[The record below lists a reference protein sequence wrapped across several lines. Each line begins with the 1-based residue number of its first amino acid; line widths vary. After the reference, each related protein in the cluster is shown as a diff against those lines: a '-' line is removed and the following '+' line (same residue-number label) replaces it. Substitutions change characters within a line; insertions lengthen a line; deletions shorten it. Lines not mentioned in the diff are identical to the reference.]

1 MNTYNRSPQDKLIH
15 ILTVIS
21 LFRLGKKD
29 IIPSTNFITALGIV
43 LSGIGFTSKS
53 EQSQY
58 LQEHLSLFSTTDS
71 LDGQLISLIADYIQE
86 IKTEKI
92 SSKLLNFKPY
102 ISQSEK
108 ALIVAYT
115 YRVLKT
121 NSQYTQYSVE
131 YIKNVAELFQ
141 LDYTYIDE
149 IESKLN
155 SQSDDL
161 DASFEKVKELLS
173 PINFQHLD
181 ISVSNVAADLVIF
194 IEKCQ
199 KEQPDIEASYEHLQ
213 QYRKSCKQL
222 DNYCYELYQILN
234 ECQHKKLIPDTFVT
248 EIGAISCQLQSQ
260 NFRVA
265 VVGEFSQGKS
275 TLLNALLREEIQP
288 VRAIPCSG
296 TVTVLKYGEQKRVI
310 CRYKDGR
317 EEEIP
322 IEKYHEKAAISEAA
336 ALDGVSDEL
345 ATSLIKEIVFE
356 HPDLEL
362 CRHGVEMVDSP
373 GLNEHPERSA
383 ITEQLIKDTD
393 AVIFL
398 TNASRPLT
406 QGERELINDIKTK
419 LNGGDNNKAA
429 DNLFIVVNFM
439 DLLRRE
445 TDRASVR
452 ERIERFV
459 YNNNPI
465 ITGENRI
472 HFISAQAALDA
483 MNEGYEDEY
492 LHSFNCL
499 TKSIETFL
507 TNEIGSIK
515 LNHNV
520 NQVKG
525 LIQSFQEQQREEKQ
539 DILEQIGIIS
549 SWDVEL
555 YQLAILLEE
564 EAINEAVDSWNK
576 WIENLADRVY
586 YESES
591 WISTQED
598 ETKILKFFSIKF
610 QNAITNELNNW
621 LKQAVQKKI
630 LKNKIEPINSEIESI
645 VEGLQ
650 DLFEE
655 LEDRA
660 GNNIKQQIELSISQ
674 QQIGLNIDSSS
685 FGNNDGDGAGFG
697 IGLGGAGFVAAG
709 LLAFT
714 GIGLVPIALAALG
727 SGFGLGALFGESK
740 QDRIKRIVLEKGF
753 DQFYESQQ
761 ETFDQ
766 ISKEITSVF
775 ENKIKLSSQLIE
787 KAIYIL
793 ENIIVVQDELTEQ
806 NQTISK
812 VEQKINNLV
821 EAKI

>member
-1 MNTYNRSPQDKLIH
+1 MNTYNRSSQDKLIH

-21 LFRLGKKD
+21 LFKLGKKD

-43 LSGIGFTSKS
+43 LSGIGHTSKS
-53 EQSQY
+53 KQSQY
-58 LQEHLSLFSTTDS
+58 LQEHLSRFSTTNS
-71 LDGQLISLIADYIQE
+71 LNRQLISLIAEYIQE

-92 SSKLLNFKPY
+92 SSKLLNFQLC

-131 YIKNVAELFQ
+131 YIKNIVELFQ
-141 LDYTYIDE
+141 LDSTYIDE

-155 SQSDDL
+155 SQSNDL
-161 DASFEKVKELLS
+161 DASLEKVKELLS
-173 PINFQHLD
+173 PINFQHLN
-181 ISVSNVAADLVIF
+181 ISVSNVAADLVLF

-213 QYRKSCKQL
+213 QYQKSCEQL
-222 DNYCYELYQILN
+222 DNYCYELYQILD
-234 ECQHKKLIPDTFVT
+234 ECHQKKLISDAFVT
-248 EIGAISCQLQSQ
+248 EIGAISRQLQSQ

-322 IEKYHEKAAISEAA
+322 IEKYQEKAAISEEA

-345 ATSLIKEIVFE
+345 ATSSIKEIVFE

-362 CRHGVEMVDSP
+362 CRHGVEIVDSP

-406 QGERELINDIKTK
+406 QGERELINDFKTK
-419 LNGGDNNKAA
+419 LNGGDNHKAA
-429 DNLFIVVNFM
+429 NNLFIVVNFM

-452 ERIERFV
+452 KRIERFA
-459 YNNNPI
+459 YNNNSV

-483 MNEGYEDEY
+483 IQQGYEDEY
-492 LHSFNCL
+492 LSSFHDL

-520 NQVKG
+520 NKVKG
-525 LIQSFQEQQREEKQ
+525 LIQSFQKHQQEEKQ

-555 YQLAILLEE
+555 YQLATLLEE
-564 EAINEAVDSWNK
+564 EVINEAVDSWNE
-576 WIENLADRVY
+576 WIEKLADRVY

-591 WISTQED
+591 WTSTPED
-598 ETKILKFFSIKF
+598 ETKILKFFSYKLH
-610 QNAITNELNNW
+610 NAIMNELNNW
-621 LKQAVQKKI
+621 LKDAVKQKI
-630 LKNKIEPINSEIESI
+630 LKTKFELINSEIELI
-645 VEGLQ
+645 IEALQ
-650 DLFEE
+650 HLFEE
-655 LEDRA
+655 LDDEA
-660 GNNIKQQIELSISQ
+660 GTNIKRQIELSISQ
-674 QQIGLNIDSSS
+674 QQIRLNIDSSS
-685 FGNNDGDGAGFG
+685 FDDNDGDGAGFG
-697 IGLGGAGFVAAG
+697 IGLGGAGLIGAG

-740 QDRIKRIVLEKGF
+740 QDKIKRIVLEKGLE
-753 DQFYESQQ
+753 QFYESQQ
-761 ETFDQ
+761 ETFDK
-766 ISKEITSVF
+766 ISEQITSAF
-775 ENKIKLSSQLIE
+775 ENKIKLSSQLIKE
-787 KAIYIL
+787 AICIL
-793 ENIIVVQDELTEQ
+793 ENIIAMQDELMEH

-812 VEQKINNLV
+812 VDHKINVLI
-821 EAKI
+821 EAKT